1 MFVSVHIR
9 CPGCLGTRMFKSALD
24 LSQMQTHRHGKDC
37 DEGTGLY
44 SQVPGPA
51 HHEMLQG
58 RPGAEQADEM
68 WVRVRVS
75 VEKSRAW
82 AWLV

>member
-1 MFVSVHIR
+1 
-9 CPGCLGTRMFKSALD
+9 MFKSALD
-24 LSQMQTHRHGKDC
+24 LSQMQTHRHGMDC

-44 SQVPGPA
+44 SQVPRPA
-51 HHEMLQG
+51 HHETLQG

-68 WVRVRVS
+68 WVRASSMVS